1 MGLRFRKS
9 KKVGPFRVNIS
20 QKGVGWSVGVPGL
33 RYTKKAGGGSRVTAS
48 VPGTGISYVKES
60 GGSNQRKKP
69 RIAEGNTAKLNAAK
83 PSASRMPVPSPE
95 LTEPQPPQN
104 GGKKNRTRLLMVG
117 NGNIFLAIFP
127 IRLVLE
133 DRQVQAQKACKSFCP
148 GCSLGNSSGF
158 LECFF
163 YRVQSGSVQLRGV
176 FRCIVFCAS
185 FGGRKRTRKPSRII

>member
-1 MGLRFRKS
+1 PRNSQRARDRHLLCERVRRQQSEEKAPDSRRQHG
-9 KKVGPFRVNIS
+9 KVECS
-20 QKGVGWSVGVPGL
+20 QTICVA
-33 RYTKKAGGGSRVTAS
+33 YACS
-48 VPGTGISYVKES
+48 VP
-60 GGSNQRKKP
+60 RAD
-69 RIAEGNTAKLNAAK
+69 RAA
-83 PSASRMPVPSPE
+83 ASPE
-95 LTEPQPPQN
+95 RRQ
-104 GGKKNRTRLLMVG
+104 KNRTRLLMVG

-185 FGGRKRTRKPSRII
+185 FVGRKRTTKP